1 MASGQESARQRMIN
15 LMYLVFI
22 AMLALNMSKEVL
34 ATFGV
39 ITTDVKKSSGILEGN
54 NADLIAAMKNSSV
67 EDSLKWKAPYETV
80 SLVSNA
86 ADELLAFLAKD
97 EMKREFVMK
106 DNKIGRVIDGE
117 VPEMIP
123 AFELMDKSEHF
134 DEYLFVGQYVS
145 PEDPGY
151 TESGAE
157 FVRLINNFRDKSIS
171 AIENSKTGQNDSV
184 VKKKWDQNKRS
195 LIKQIE
201 NSFNTDPVNV
211 QGGVKSWL
219 HYNFFRFPEIAS
231 ITKLALMEEDVRSVV
246 GDLLTAIKQ
255 SIEGENLNTLKA
267 IVAGVNNYFRGDK
280 LTGTIS
286 LGKYDPTFV
295 ANRIIIN
302 GVERD
307 PSQVMENGQIVL
319 EKLGES
325 AGGEGER
332 NLTGEIIFDRTD
344 PETGEKVE
352 FRIPIE
358 QTYRVNPSLAIV
370 SNKDMNVVY
379 EKINNL
385 LEVGMIGV
393 SDTDLSVSSSAGNIS
408 KSGKG
413 QYILSGANGKK
424 ITIKTRDKSSGNTAS
439 VEFDVLPLPPPF
451 VKFSKKGATLRLQDL
466 ISGKLV
472 ASYNDPRLDKSLS
485 PQVVEFKVKVGLRS
499 LGVVRGNKFSS
510 RVRSELQRAPKGT
523 SIQISGIRVKSSKTA
538 RTNADNE
545 FSLTKG

>member
-171 AIENSKTGQNDSV
+171 
-184 VKKKWDQNKRS
+184 R
-195 LIKQIE
+195 
-201 NSFNTDPVNV
+201 
-211 QGGVKSWL
+211 
-219 HYNFFRFPEIAS
+219 
-231 ITKLALMEEDVRSVV
+231 
-246 GDLLTAIKQ
+246 
-255 SIEGENLNTLKA
+255 
-267 IVAGVNNYFRGDK
+267 
-280 LTGTIS
+280 
-286 LGKYDPTFV
+286 
-295 ANRIIIN
+295 
-302 GVERD
+302 
-307 PSQVMENGQIVL
+307 
-319 EKLGES
+319 
-325 AGGEGER
+325 
-332 NLTGEIIFDRTD
+332 
-344 PETGEKVE
+344 
-352 FRIPIE
+352 
-358 QTYRVNPSLAIV
+358 
-370 SNKDMNVVY
+370 
-379 EKINNL
+379 
-385 LEVGMIGV
+385 
-393 SDTDLSVSSSAGNIS
+393 
-408 KSGKG
+408 
-413 QYILSGANGKK
+413 
-424 ITIKTRDKSSGNTAS
+424 
-439 VEFDVLPLPPPF
+439 
-451 VKFSKKGATLRLQDL
+451 
-466 ISGKLV
+466 
-472 ASYNDPRLDKSLS
+472 
-485 PQVVEFKVKVGLRS
+485 
-499 LGVVRGNKFSS
+499 
-510 RVRSELQRAPKGT
+510 
-523 SIQISGIRVKSSKTA
+523 
-538 RTNADNE
+538 
-545 FSLTKG
+545 

>member
-1 MASGQESARQRMIN
+1 MASGQESARQKMIN

-39 ITTDVKKSSGILEGN
+39 ITTDVKKSSGLLEGN

-80 SLVSNA
+80 SLVSFA
-86 ADELLAFLAKD
+86 AEELLDFLEKN
-97 EMKREFVMK
+97 EMKRQFLMK

-117 VPEMIP
+117 VPDMIP

-171 AIENSKTGQNDSV
+171 AIENSKTGENDSV

-246 GDLLTAIKQ
+246 ADLLNAIKQ

-302 GVERD
+302 GEERN
-307 PSQVMENGQIVL
+307 PSEVMENGQIVL
-319 EKLGES
+319 DKLGLS
-325 AGGEGER
+325 AGGDGER
-332 NLTGEIIFDRTD
+332 TLTGEIIFDRTD
-344 PETGEKVE
+344 PDTGKKVE

-358 QTYRVNPSLAIV
+358 QTYRVNPPLAVV

-379 EKINNL
+379 QKIDN
-385 LEVGMIGV
+385 EMKVAMIGV
-393 SDTDLSVSSSAGNIS
+393 SESNLSVNVSSGSIRRI
-408 KSGKG
+408 GKG
-413 QYILSGANGKK
+413 EYVLTGATGNK
-424 ITIKTRDKSSGNTAS
+424 ITIKTRDKVSGKTDS
-439 VEFDVLPLPPPF
+439 EDFEVLPLPPPF
-451 VKFSKKGATLRLQDL
+451 VKFSEKKTTLSKAAILKGRLLAVYGDQ
-466 ISGKLV
+466 
-472 ASYNDPRLDKSLS
+472 RLDKSLQPS
-485 PQVVEFKVKVGLRS
+485 VVEFKVKVGLRS
-499 LGVVRGNKFSS
+499 LGTVRGNKFSS
-510 RVRSELQRAPKGT
+510 RVAQEIMRAPKGT
-523 SIQISGIRVKSSKTA
+523 SIQISDIRVKSKKTA

-545 FSLTKG
+545 FSITIK